1 MGCPVPAGT
10 IVEVIC
16 KDRLG
21 FTMRHIGQTGDSPES
36 SWDWRF
42 FPKYKKVLRY
52 RVKRPRGLS
61 MLLENLQALPID
73 PSRMIEK
80 A

>member
-1 MGCPVPAGT
+1 MPSGT
-10 IVEVIC
+10 IVEVVC

-21 FTMRHIGQTGDSPES
+21 FTMRHIGIAQAAAES
-36 SWDWRF
+36 SWDWSC

-52 RVKRPRGLS
+52 RVKRPRGLEV
-61 MLLENLQALPID
+61 LLEVMETLPSD
-73 PSRMIEK
+73 PKKVTEK